1 MFSLPYAS
9 THCGFAV
16 SGVRT
21 IFPPSSFTGPD
32 MGCAVNRDQR
42 GDLTILWKRSRPVS
56 YLSTQILWS
65 RSEITLLGN
74 LWPRA
79 GPGPENLYAL
89 IAYRVRMS
97 QHTYIHNTCI
107 HMHRCTCMTYQYF
120 FYHCG
125 GTEGMENK
133 QKWGKKKDFLVP
145 SPKKKT
151 ARAGWM
157 AQTPRADRL
166 YCTEIQ
172 SRLRG
177 PISS

>member
-79 GPGPENLYAL
+79 GPGPEKLYAL

-97 QHTYIHNTCI
+97 QHTYIHSTCQCI
-107 HMHRCTCMTYQYF
+107 HMHRCTRHVHKYQY
-120 FYHCG
+120 CG
-125 GTEGMENK
+125 GTEGMEAE
-133 QKWGKKKDFLVP
+133 QKWKKTKRFSGTQP
-145 SPKKKT
+145 SPGRMDGSN
-151 ARAGWM
+151 ASGW
-157 AQTPRADRL
+157 
-166 YCTEIQ
+166 
-172 SRLRG
+172 
-177 PISS
+177 